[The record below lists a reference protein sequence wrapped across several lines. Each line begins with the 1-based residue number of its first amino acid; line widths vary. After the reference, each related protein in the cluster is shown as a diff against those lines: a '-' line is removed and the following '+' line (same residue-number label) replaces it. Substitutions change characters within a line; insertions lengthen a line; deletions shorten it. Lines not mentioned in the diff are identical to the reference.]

1 MHRGRTLV
9 ADTEDACPPQ
19 PVVRERLVWGGLRLP
34 AMSPTLPEATQS
46 ARTFALTSQRRFW
59 RWLLLGF
66 EISMLG
72 VAAWLATWDDSHA
85 VLNGSGFAVI
95 ALFLIFVTAPSLFQR
110 IDVQPWCLDYRSLFG
125 RKHIEMRDVTGLN
138 VVFFKGSKILTVRT
152 DCVSVSITDLTVSRR
167 ELDDLADFIY
177 AGAEATGNT
186 RPKRPIA
193 QKKFSDFVSPR

>member
-1 MHRGRTLV
+1 
-9 ADTEDACPPQ
+9 
-19 PVVRERLVWGGLRLP
+19 
-34 AMSPTLPEATQS
+34 
-46 ARTFALTSQRRFW
+46 
-59 RWLLLGF
+59 
-66 EISMLG
+66 MLG

-110 IDVQPWCLDYRSLFG
+110 IDVQPWCLDYRSLLG
-125 RKHIEMRDVTGLN
+125 CKHIEMRDVTGLD
-138 VVFFKGSKILTVRT
+138 VVFFKGSKILTVST

-186 RPKRPIA
+186 RLKRPIA
-193 QKKFSDFVSPR
+193 QKKFSDFVNPR